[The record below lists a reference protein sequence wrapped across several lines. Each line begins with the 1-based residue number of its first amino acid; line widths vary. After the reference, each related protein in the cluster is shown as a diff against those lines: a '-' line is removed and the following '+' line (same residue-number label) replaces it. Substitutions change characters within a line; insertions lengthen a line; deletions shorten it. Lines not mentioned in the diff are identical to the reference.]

1 VRAALSLAAALAGL
15 LGSDAALASEL
26 RPVSVPSAALGR
38 EMAVEVYVPDGPAPA
53 EGWPVLYLLHGH
65 DGNER
70 SWADLGGIQATLDR
84 LIGDKTIAPLLVVM
98 PDAGNSWYVDSADVG
113 GPGDYETAITAD
125 LVAHVEA
132 NYPAQKSAAG
142 RAIAGLS
149 MGGYGAIRLAYAHPQ
164 LYTATASLSGALWN
178 NVPPEDIGDDP
189 ANLRLI
195 ADSAFFHRIDADTI
209 GTGRIL
215 PSTGDH
221 FAGAFGEPFEAERF
235 NVHNVFTLLR
245 QAVED
250 DVPLPKTYLTAG
262 DDDGFN
268 LWRGAIALH
277 ETLIADGRTSELRIT
292 DGDHVWSL
300 WSVSIVDVLRFID
313 AQWVKPAP

>member
-1 VRAALSLAAALAGL
+1 MTS
-15 LGSDAALASEL
+15 ASEL
-26 RPVSVPSAALGR
+26 QPVSVASTALGR
-38 EMAVEVYVPDGPAPA
+38 DMAVEVYVPDGPVPA

-70 SWADLGGIQATLDR
+70 SWADLGGIQARLDR
-84 LIGDKTIAPLLVVM
+84 LIADGTIAPLLVVM
-98 PDAGNSWYVDSADVG
+98 PDAGNSWYVDSADVD
-113 GPGDYETAITAD
+113 GPGDYETAITVD

-149 MGGYGAIRLAYAHPQ
+149 MGGFGAIRLAYAHPQ

-178 NVPPEDIGDDP
+178 NVPSEDISDDP
-189 ANLRLI
+189 DDLRLI
-195 ADSAFFHRIDADTI
+195 ADSVFFHRIDADTI

-221 FAGAFGEPFEAERF
+221 FAGAFGEPFEAARF
-235 NVHNVFTLLR
+235 NAHNVFTLLQ
-245 QAVED
+245 QAVD
-250 DVPLPKTYLTAG
+250 SDVPLPKTYLTAG

-268 LWRGAIALH
+268 LWRGAISLH